1 MRHITII
8 SLLAL
13 HSLVSAAQA
22 SASPLRCKQA
32 GAQCTTQASSQRGQI
47 RTSKTSMGARIN
59 YTLMN
64 SLAVGSVTQVRLT
77 VQTVTQGQ
85 PLTVTLAADPALRLE
100 GQAGAGP
107 LPLDASAGYTVDV
120 VPQREGL
127 HYINVYLRSGDMT
140 EALAIPMQVG
150 KTQTLSKSVDVKT
163 MPDGQRVKAIPAQQ

>member
-13 HSLVSAAQA
+13 LSPLPAAQA
-22 SASPLRCKQA
+22 SAGPTRCKHA
-32 GAQCTTQASSQRGQI
+32 GAQCATQASSQRGQI
-47 RTSKTSMGARIN
+47 RTAKTSMGAQIN
-59 YTLMN
+59 YTIMN

-77 VQTVTQGQ
+77 VQTATPGQ

-100 GQAGAGP
+100 GQSGTGP
-107 LPLDASAGYTVDV
+107 LPLDTSAGYTLDV

-150 KTQTLSKSVDVKT
+150 KTQTLPKSVDVQT

>member
-1 MRHITII
+1 MKNITII

-22 SASPLRCKQA
+22 SASPPRCKEAASACASQA
-32 GAQCTTQASSQRGQI
+32 SQRGQI
-47 RTSKTSMGARIN
+47 RTAKTGIGAQIN
-59 YTLMN
+59 YTIMN
-64 SLAVGSVTQVRLT
+64 SLAVGSVTKVRLT
-77 VQTVTQGQ
+77 VQTASPGQ

-100 GQAGAGP
+100 GQASAGP
-107 LPLDASAGYTVDV
+107 LPLDASAGYTLDV

-127 HYINVYLRSGDMT
+127 HYINVFLRSGDMT
-140 EALAIPMQVG
+140 EALAIPIQVG

>member
-1 MRHITII
+1 MKHITII

-22 SASPLRCKQA
+22 SASPPRCKQA
-32 GAQCTTQASSQRGQI
+32 GAECTTQASSQRGQV

-77 VQTVTQGQ
+77 VQTATPGQ

-100 GQAGAGP
+100 SKSGVGP
-107 LPLDASAGYTVDV
+107 VQLDASAGYTLAV

-127 HYINVYLRSGDMT
+127 HYIHVYLRSGDMT

-150 KTQTLSKSVDVKT
+150 KTQTLSKPVDVKT
-163 MPDGQRVKAIPAQQ
+163 MPDGQRVISIPAQQ